1 MHRPAAKKSEP
12 KPRPKGG
19 GSGQGLGSLMLNMK
33 SAHQVMKAYEAT
45 MGGARGHVRRRRRL
59 AMSTWTC
66 SSRRTFSDQ
75 PAASHR
81 ALIRGRARASRIWPP
96 RSSLPDRVGAG
107 PRRCRPDGGTGPRGL
122 LPNAATPRG
131 SEPGSAPW
139 CSLVLPGAP
148 WCSLS
153 STTIDAASRL
163 ITQFRSTAVASND
176 VLPACSRP
184 ADCPCCRRHG
194 GCVGGWLRWRGAG
207 GRRRQPDL

>member
-139 CSLVLPGAP
+139 CSLALAVVDDHRRCVPAHHTVPVDSSSLQRCASSVFAPCRLPL
-148 WCSLS
+148 LS
-153 STTIDAASRL
+153 PSWRVRGGLA
-163 ITQFRSTAVASND
+163 AVAR
-176 VLPACSRP
+176 C
-184 ADCPCCRRHG
+184 
-194 GCVGGWLRWRGAG
+194 GWA
-207 GRRRQPDL
+207 PTPT